1 MLKFVTI
8 GAIALLVVLRLL
20 RTRFGARL
28 LGVSVRVM
36 TFVYLGVLV
45 ITGIAA
51 GLLEQWVLLG
61 VVVLLLVVSGIEE
74 LRRRSRA
81 RASSASPQSSAGSR
95 RR

>member
-1 MLKFVTI
+1 MLKFLTI
-8 GAIALLVVLRLL
+8 GAIALLLVLRLL

-36 TFVYLGVLV
+36 AFVYLGVLV

-61 VVVLLLVVSGIEE
+61 VVVLLLVLSGLEE
-74 LRRRSRA
+74 LRRRARRSTDVAPSR
-81 RASSASPQSSAGSR
+81 SR
-95 RR
+95 R